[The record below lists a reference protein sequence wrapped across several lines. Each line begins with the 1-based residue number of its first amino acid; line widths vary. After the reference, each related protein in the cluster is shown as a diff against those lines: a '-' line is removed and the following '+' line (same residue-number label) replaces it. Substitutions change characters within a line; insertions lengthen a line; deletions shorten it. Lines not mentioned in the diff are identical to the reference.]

1 MKATEEKDGTYTLSG
16 LTYNQLISIING
28 LWAVVDK
35 QKTYNQKIKE
45 IYEESIKETAEMVET
60 LDFFMMEGLD

>member
-16 LTYNQLISIING
+16 LTYNQLTSIING

-35 QKTYNQKIKE
+35 QKTYNQIIKE

>member
-16 LTYNQLISIING
+16 LTYNQLTSIISG

-35 QKTYNQKIKE
+35 QKTYSQKLKE
-45 IYEESIKETAEMVET
+45 GYKEPIKETVEMVET
-60 LDFFMMEGLD
+60 LDLFMMDGLD

>member
-16 LTYNQLISIING
+16 LTYHQLTSIISG

-35 QKTYNQKIKE
+35 QKAYSQKLKE
-45 IYEESIKETAEMVET
+45 KDYEEYRLGCRS
-60 LDFFMMEGLD
+60 

>member
-16 LTYNQLISIING
+16 LTYNQLTSITSG

-35 QKTYNQKIKE
+35 QKAYSQKLKE
-45 IYEESIKETAEMVET
+45 VYKESIKETVEMVET
-60 LDFFMMEGLD
+60 LDLFMMEGLD

>member
-16 LTYNQLISIING
+16 LTYNQLTSIING

-35 QKTYNQKIKE
+35 QKTYNKIIKE